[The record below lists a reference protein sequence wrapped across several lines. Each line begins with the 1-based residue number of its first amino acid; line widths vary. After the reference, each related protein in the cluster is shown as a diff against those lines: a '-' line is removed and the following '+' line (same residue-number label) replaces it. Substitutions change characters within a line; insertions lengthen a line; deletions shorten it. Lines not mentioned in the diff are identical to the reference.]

1 MGCMEMFPDN
11 YEEFINQ
18 YSTKETKFGV
28 EYIPTVKAKQAMA
41 HYLKYEDSGTAIEEA
56 IAENPY
62 LVMSVCL
69 EVMQR
74 KMLDEM
80 TERINT
86 LYEEKEKILE
96 EKERLTKELQTKLNN
111 SMKLDILYGG
121 EKYGPAGVY

>member
-1 MGCMEMFPDN
+1 MGSMEMFPDN
-11 YEEFINQ
+11 YQDFINQ
-18 YSTKETKFGV
+18 HSVKETKFGV
-28 EYIPTVKAKQAMA
+28 EYIPTLKVQQAMA

-86 LYEEKEKILE
+86 LYEEKEKIQA
-96 EKERLTKELQTKLNN
+96 EKEQQLKQLQTKLNN
-111 SMKLDILYGG
+111 TMKLDVLYGG
-121 EKYGPAGVY
+121 NYGPASVY